1 MAADTPDDFRK
12 ELVDLFVQEAHE
24 WLQNMHVALD
34 ELQQDPA
41 PERYAELIGAILAG
55 VTNLG
60 GSAATINLPDIEQ
73 ASFETIPFI
82 EALRDPQKRFSV
94 QDFLSLCKQLGQI
107 HTALTRTK
115 GISFREDVSVAAGEA
130 ICGSLASGEFLQA
143 LLELQKK
150 QPSSITSER
159 NLISSLIEQ
168 IEGQVQA
175 GVERIDTMVIQGYL
189 AQVSEAEESFLK
201 AINKRVP
208 EIFKNISDLKM
219 NGDEAS
225 SRVVVLE
232 ASLQDVAQTAHRRA
246 AGECGFG
253 HNVFHRP
260 AQSADCGG
268 ATSSV
273 SGFHTGGISSGASAC
288 DGGGHSRVG
297 RAWTSPACRDQSVAL
312 CRPLMISVPAS
323 STEIRRNP

>member
-24 WLQNMHVALD
+24 WLENMHVALD
-34 ELQQDPA
+34 ELQQNPA

-94 QDFLSLCKQLGQI
+94 PDFLSLCKQLGQI

-115 GISFREDVSVAAGEA
+115 GISFKEDVSVAAGEA
-130 ICGSLASGEFLQA
+130 ICASLASGEFLQA

-232 ASLQDVAQTAHRRA
+232 ASLQDVAQLRTAAQQVNAGSATMFFTGLHSLLTVVAQRRVFLASTRVESVAARLHAMGGGIREWVEHGRAQRA
-246 AGECGFG
+246 AI
-253 HNVFHRP
+253 N
-260 AQSADCGG
+260 QLLSA
-268 ATSSV
+268 
-273 SGFHTGGISSGASAC
+273 
-288 DGGGHSRVG
+288 GHS
-297 RAWTSPACRDQSVAL
+297 
-312 CRPLMISVPAS
+312 
-323 STEIRRNP
+323 